1 MNPVNNNA
9 NPNSS
14 TDSRAYFCPACGSA
28 NVNASSLAGGSAN
41 CNICTWKGT
50 VEELPTFV
58 FQHDLG
64 GPEEVFRTFFL
75 DIRKL
80 LGQHFAT
87 QIGHLLIKWGF
98 LDAPTPENQQRVI
111 KTLSR
116 YVAAI
121 TKAAVVA
128 IVEERK
134 AMEKEK
140 FREQSS
146 G

>member
-1 MNPVNNNA
+1 MA
-9 NPNSS
+9 
-14 TDSRAYFCPACGSA
+14 
-28 NVNASSLAGGSAN
+28 
-41 CNICTWKGT
+41 
-50 VEELPTFV
+50 
-58 FQHDLG
+58 
-64 GPEEVFRTFFL
+64 
-75 DIRKL
+75 
-80 LGQHFAT
+80 
-87 QIGHLLIKWGF
+87 
-98 LDAPTPENQQRVI
+98 DAPTPENTKRII

-146 G
+146 GG